1 MDYSRQ
7 SKINHPSPNDLY
19 GHDKVSFGYY
29 ANQYS
34 TATSSH
40 QLHPNGVQNG
50 FRDPHLLS
58 NRFFTNWEEANVG
71 QVPPLLDAYGVPVSS
86 SCAFNV
92 ASRNGFEHAYNLSMS
107 HFPDHS
113 ASNSCYCQGNVEIE
127 YKVL

>member
-7 SKINHPSPNDLY
+7 SKINHPSPNELY
-19 GHDKVSFGYY
+19 GHEKVSAGYY

-40 QLHPNGVQNG
+40 QLHPNAVQNG

-58 NRFFTNWEEANVG
+58 NQFLNNWEQASVG

-92 ASRNGFEHAYNLSMS
+92 APCNGFEHAYNLSMS

-113 ASNSCYCQGNVEIE
+113 ASSNCYCQGNVEIE
-127 YKVL
+127 S

>member
-7 SKINHPSPNDLY
+7 SKINHSSPNDLY
-19 GHDKVSFGYY
+19 GHEKVSTGYY
-29 ANQYS
+29 GNQYS

-40 QLHPNGVQNG
+40 QLHPNAVQNG
-50 FRDPHLLS
+50 FRHPHLLS
-58 NRFFTNWEEANVG
+58 NQFLNNWEHASVA

-92 ASRNGFEHAYNLSMS
+92 APSNGFEHAYNLSMS

-113 ASNSCYCQGNVEIE
+113 ASSNCYCQGNVEIGS
-127 YKVL
+127 